1 MVLIREYDPFSG
13 HMPVAPVVPVREL
26 VITPLDADGR
36 PVGEP
41 LRLDGTEVSVQFAG
55 PTFGP
60 LPPISTTRPADAV
73 PTGLEVSVPPVDTP
87 PVEPAPQAAVEPPK
101 RKRPRRRRPSA
112 AEVEASIKDMDR

>member
-13 HMPVAPVVPVREL
+13 HMPVLPVREL
-26 VITPLDADGR
+26 VITPLDEDGS
-36 PVGEP
+36 PIGEP
-41 LRLDGTEVSVQFAG
+41 LHLDGTEVSVQFAG
-55 PTFGP
+55 PTFGA
-60 LPPISTTRPADAV
+60 LPPISTTRSAV
-73 PTGLEVSVPPVDTP
+73 GALEVLQAPAPVSTP